1 MSQYKSVIEELF
13 NGNVMISE
21 MLQPQG
27 EEADLHRQVQA
38 EMSQKLKDSLSNE
51 QYKLH
56 QKYMESA
63 YDTYNDEV
71 YKAYLQGI
79 YLGLR
84 LMAESFYLSEL

>member
-38 EMSQKLKDSLSNE
+38 EMAQKLQDNLSNE

-56 QKYMESA
+56 EKYMDAA

-84 LMAESFYLSEL
+84 LMAESFYHSEL